1 MSERNYKKEAPFHK
15 TKKQKKRRAQTNAAR
30 RIVGLRVGDPR
41 EVDHKKSLENGGTNN
56 RKNLRIV
63 SRSTNRKKGKKSRRA
78 TA

>member
-30 RIVGLRVGDPR
+30 RIVGLKVGDPR
-41 EVDHKKSLENGGTNN
+41 EVDHKKSLESGGTNN

>member
-1 MSERNYKKEAPFHK
+1 LK
-15 TKKQKKRRAQTNAAR
+15 
-30 RIVGLRVGDPR
+30 VGDPR

-56 RKNLRIV
+56 PKNLRIV